1 MVENNGGFTELTG
14 ATDGAGLGLHH
25 QSRNANHP
33 MNARLAFF
41 FLLFS
46 IPAIAQH
53 QLTGRVTDT
62 ANQPMLYASV
72 ALLRSADSSIVK
84 GAITGEDG
92 RFRMDKLASGTYRT
106 RISAVGYSDRYSSL
120 ITLTAETPAV
130 DLGVLTVDASAKNLT
145 EVTVKAQPSLVSQQ
159 ADRLVLN
166 VEGSVITRGN
176 KAEDLLRYIPRVRYD
191 GGTISIGNK
200 SNVLLLVDGR
210 QMGQGSLASFLQS
223 FSAEDILR
231 IEVITNPS
239 ARYDATV
246 DGVINII
253 TKKSR
258 EQGINGRST
267 LSYSQGQYSRSSAN
281 GSLTYRQGKWT
292 VFGSLNATLP
302 STSYSTQD
310 LNRTF
315 PGATQQN
322 RLLTLNTYRSL
333 ATNLSLDYAF
343 APQHVLS
350 LRLNGNWRR
359 DNKNTDTR
367 TRSMVAPLADSTI
380 RTENRGLDQA
390 GVYDMNLSYKATFGP
405 NKNKELTVLVTESVV
420 DKDAS
425 QFISY
430 QRIGLDEAANGPV
443 TRLRILNPNQQRNL
457 IGQLDYGTPVLGSNW
472 RLDVGTKYV
481 FIQNNNT
488 LQQDNVVNGQYQFDP
503 AFSQSGLY
511 QEHTYAAYSNLS
523 RSFGKGWSWQGG
535 LRVERTEQHL
545 TQSAL
550 ARSYA
555 GLFPSMGLNRS
566 LPNRRSWGITVSRK
580 VSRPSLGSL
589 VPYRNLIDPYTI
601 IEGNPLIR
609 PSFAHTLDA
618 FYSLGSLTLF
628 ANYSYIRDQMT
639 TVLRADPATFVYTQV
654 MDNLRNGNDFYV
666 GATYA
671 KNVTKSWQTNTTLMG
686 MGNYTSSPVNE
697 LSRYQSTGLWVMA
710 TSSNIIS
717 LPRDWKY
724 ELTAHYMSPARS
736 GLFTQKGF
744 GGVSMSV
751 TKSLLVK
758 QANLRI
764 EVSDVFRTMTSRL
777 ESAYGQVNFTMR
789 SYNDSQRVKVS
800 FSYNFGKK
808 TVKTARQGTLG
819 NDDEKSRMR

>member
-1 MVENNGGFTELTG
+1 
-14 ATDGAGLGLHH
+14 
-25 QSRNANHP
+25 

-41 FLLFS
+41 LFLLS
-46 IPAIAQH
+46 LQALAQH

-72 ALLRSADSSIVK
+72 ALLQSADSSIVK
-84 GAITGEDG
+84 GAITDEAG
-92 RFRMDKLASGTYRT
+92 RFRMDKLASGTYRA
-106 RISAVGYSDRYSSL
+106 RISAVGYSDRYSAVL
-120 ITLTAETPAV
+120 TLNADTPTI
-130 DLGVLTVDASAKNLT
+130 DLGVLTLDASARNLA
-145 EVTVKAQPSLVSQQ
+145 EVTVKAPQSLVSQQ
-159 ADRLVLN
+159 ADRIVLT

-191 GGTISIGNK
+191 GGTISVGNK
-200 SNVLLLVDGR
+200 ANVLVLVDGR
-210 QMGQGSLASFLQS
+210 QLGQGSLASFLQT
-223 FSAEDILR
+223 FSAEDIVR

-246 DGVINII
+246 DGVVNII

-267 LSYSQGQYSRSSAN
+267 LTYSQGQYSRSSAN

-315 PGATQQN
+315 PDITQQN
-322 RLLTLNTYRSL
+322 NLITLNRYRSL

-343 APQHVLS
+343 NPQHVLS

-359 DNKNTDTR
+359 DNRNTDTR
-367 TRSMVAPLADSTI
+367 TRSIAAPLVDSTI
-380 RTENRGLDQA
+380 RTENAGLDQA
-390 GVYDMNLSYKATFGP
+390 SVYDLNLSYKASFGP
-405 NKNKELTVLVTESVV
+405 TKARELTVLVTESLV
-420 DKDAS
+420 DVDAS
-425 QFISY
+425 QLITY
-430 QRIGLDEAANGPV
+430 QRIGADEVASGPV

-472 RLDVGTKYV
+472 RLDLGAKYV
-481 FIQNNNT
+481 FIRNDNT
-488 LQQDNVVNGQYQFDP
+488 LRQDNLVDGQYQFDP
-503 AFSQSGLY
+503 AFSQAGLY

-523 RSFGKGWSWQGG
+523 HSFGHGWSWQAG

-566 LPNRRSWGITVSRK
+566 LSNGYSWGVTVSRK
-580 VSRPSLGSL
+580 ISRPSLSSL

-618 FYSLGSLTLF
+618 VYSLGSLNLF

-639 TVLRADPATFVYTQV
+639 TVLRADPATLVYTQV
-654 MDNLRNGNDFYV
+654 MDNLRNGHEVYL

-671 KNVTKSWQTNTTLMG
+671 KNVTKVWQTNTTLMG

-697 LSRYQSTGLWVMA
+697 LSRYQATGLWVTA
-710 TSSNIIS
+710 TSLNIIT

-751 TKSLLVK
+751 TKSLLAK
-758 QANLRI
+758 QATLRI
-764 EVSDVFRTMTSRL
+764 DVSDVFRTMASRL
-777 ESAYGQVNFTMR
+777 ESNYGQVNFTMR

-800 FSYNFGKK
+800 FSYTFGKK
-808 TVKTARQGTLG
+808 TVKMARPATLG
-819 NDDEKSRMR
+819 NDDEKDRMR